1 MSSCR
6 TASNGK
12 EWKVFAIVRT
22 GGKQYRVEPGQTIS
36 VERLPFEVGQEA
48 KLDDVLLVSDDA
60 GVRVGS
66 PVVEGAQVRATVV
79 AQERG
84 PKIIVFKYKPK
95 KRYRRRSGHRQQLT
109 RLRID
114 AIET

>member
-1 MSSCR
+1 
-6 TASNGK
+6 
-12 EWKVFAIVRT
+12 
-22 GGKQYRVEPGQTIS
+22 
-36 VERLPFEVGQEA
+36 
-48 KLDDVLLVSDDA
+48 
-60 GVRVGS
+60 VRVGS

-84 PKIIVFKYKPK
+84 PKIVVFKYKPK